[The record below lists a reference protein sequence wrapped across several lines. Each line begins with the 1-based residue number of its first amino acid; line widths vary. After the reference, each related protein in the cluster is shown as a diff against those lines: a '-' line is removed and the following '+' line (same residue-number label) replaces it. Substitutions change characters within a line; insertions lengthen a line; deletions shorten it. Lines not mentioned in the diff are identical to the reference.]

1 MLWKELVVHAAIPSD
16 QDIEVMMCRCKD
28 MEVKSRSRKDL
39 VFPIDIVLHIMVVEK
54 TRMVNEMQV

>member
-1 MLWKELVVHAAIPSD
+1 MIPSE

-39 VFPIDIVLHIMVVEK
+39 PIDIVLHIMVVEK